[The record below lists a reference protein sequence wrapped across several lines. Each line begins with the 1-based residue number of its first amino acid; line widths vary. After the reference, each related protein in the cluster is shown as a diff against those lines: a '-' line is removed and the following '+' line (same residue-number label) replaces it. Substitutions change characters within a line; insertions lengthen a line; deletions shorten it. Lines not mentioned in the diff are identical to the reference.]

1 MSVFPRPAGNS
12 VGRSEGT
19 VPSRTEFPSF
29 PYDKPYEIQL
39 QLMRAVYAAVEHGQV
54 GIMESPT
61 GTGKTLSLI
70 CSVLQWL
77 LDEHERQAQSAAG
90 NQAEQPPSAGK
101 GCEDGSNSGDREDR
115 GDCKASEDCE
125 PDWLRDYEGVKE
137 REAAARVCAQR
148 QQRLEHRRRE
158 REAASADVLG
168 PGGIRWQHVQ
178 VQGSGEDSQ
187 GRWGRRSF
195 GGAIANGDL
204 MNGRGVVGKGSG
216 RKEGDMEPE
225 QGIGGCGREE
235 EEEEEQFLVPEWE
248 SDDDDGGGA
257 AAAAGRTGHGRKKRA
272 RGKGASGASDS
283 SSDEESGG
291 GAAAAAAR
299 MAGTRAAEA
308 LAEESLKVFFC
319 SRTHSQLSQFI
330 TELRRTPFADQ
341 LFTVSLASRKN
352 LCINQSVLKLGNA
365 SAISERCLEL
375 QRLAAER
382 KSKTSKQGER
392 DQASKDRTRASASAS
407 TCGCPYWGKAQRQQQ
422 FRLLHP
428 AQRQQQFLQHLVAAP
443 PADIEDLGRL
453 GSRLS
458 ARQVHLVQAQLAGYL
473 ERFRHK
479 LGAGNRRYVLQLQVV
494 ARGIGA
500 VIASAK
506 QPRMQGIDK
515 FLFSLAVDNINL
527 FKRHRRVPL
536 LPGGG
541 QHQPLQSVL
550 ILLPLPPA
558 CARPIRPFPFFSLSP
573 SHTPPGM
580 QGIDEF
586 LFSLAVDNINLF
598 KLHHYVQASNIAHK
612 VMGVQ
617 SMMSSGFDPF
627 RECVSSFETSKK
639 PHHYVRAHQV
649 IKPARLKTIPTPSP
663 PSDSHPVSFS
673 LLPVSSP
680 NVSRPSQHSIGVSAF
695 RAFAEFFSSL
705 CSANADGRVLLSPA
719 PTPNHPTNHSKHS
732 CNSSFRGKNTGA
744 KEREGGSGSGVGVGT
759 EEGEQGKED
768 GGGGFVKFVMLN
780 TAQHMEEVRG
790 AMGTERKWK
799 GQGDKGTVRG
809 RGGGREGE
817 WRERGGG
824 GQGRARRACELL
836 VSARA
841 IILAG
846 GTLQPLDTMLDQLF
860 PSLPPVS
867 SVHPFSPPLPIS
879 PQLLVSARAII
890 LAGGTL
896 QPLDT
901 MLDQLFPSLPPAII
915 LAGGTLQP
923 LDTMLDQLFPSLP
936 PARLRLF
943 SCGHIVPG
951 ESVLPLA
958 VAKGPSGKNL
968 DFTFQS
974 RSDPAMIAE
983 LGRLL
988 VNVCS
993 VAPGGIVVFFP
1004 SFAYLQE
1011 VLSAWQAGA
1020 AGGAVLPMLEA
1031 RKGGVFI
1038 EPRGAAEVEAVLG
1051 QYRRCIQERGV
1062 QEKGGGQGRGV
1073 QGKDSQESGQGGVGT
1088 SGGDLQAA
1096 NRVSPRGAVLL
1107 CVMGGK
1113 MSEGINFSDDMGR
1126 AVVVVGQPFP
1136 SPSDLELNERIRFI
1150 DRLAGS
1156 SSRSVGPGDAGDDG
1170 AAAAGVDGG
1179 AAAAGV
1185 SGGAIGNSTSGA
1197 GTRPSDTGSQDRTAS
1212 LGDSSVGEG
1221 AVALAAAMRSCGSK
1235 GRQLYE
1241 DICAKAVNQSI
1252 GRAIRHRGDYAAIL
1266 LVDARYAHADG
1277 KGIAGK
1283 LPSWIKAQLVV
1294 CNGSFGEVPRR
1305 LRQFF
1310 RHNEEFGKGK

>member
-352 LCINQSVLKLGNA
+352 LCINQCTCAVLKLGNA

-392 DQASKDRTRASASAS
+392 DQASKGRTRTSPSASASAS
-407 TCGCPYWGKAQRQQQ
+407 ACGCPYWGK
-422 FRLLHP
+422 

-453 GSRLS
+453 GS
-458 ARQVHLVQAQLAGYL
+458 
-473 ERFRHK
+473 RHK

-506 QPRMQGIDK
+506 QPR
-515 FLFSLAVDNINL
+515 
-527 FKRHRRVPL
+527 
-536 LPGGG
+536 
-541 QHQPLQSVL
+541 
-550 ILLPLPPA
+550 
-558 CARPIRPFPFFSLSP
+558 
-573 SHTPPGM
+573 M

-627 RECVSSFETSKK
+627 RE
-639 PHHYVRAHQV
+639 
-649 IKPARLKTIPTPSP
+649 
-663 PSDSHPVSFS
+663 
-673 LLPVSSP
+673 
-680 NVSRPSQHSIGVSAF
+680 
-695 RAFAEFFSSL
+695 
-705 CSANADGRVLLSPA
+705 
-719 PTPNHPTNHSKHS
+719 
-732 CNSSFRGKNTGA
+732 
-744 KEREGGSGSGVGVGT
+744 
-759 EEGEQGKED
+759 
-768 GGGGFVKFVMLN
+768 
-780 TAQHMEEVRG
+780 
-790 AMGTERKWK
+790 
-799 GQGDKGTVRG
+799 DKGTVRG

-879 PQLLVSARAII
+879 PQLLLLVSA
-890 LAGGTL
+890 
-896 QPLDT
+896 Q
-901 MLDQLFPSLPPAII
+901 AII

-974 RSDPAMIAE
+974 RSDPAMQVPGPGRHGEVRAIRRIREAQMGHAEGEELGSGGFRVDVAGTIPHLPLHLSPHPPPLQIAE

>member
-1 MSVFPRPAGNS
+1 
-12 VGRSEGT
+12 
-19 VPSRTEFPSF
+19 
-29 PYDKPYEIQL
+29 
-39 QLMRAVYAAVEHGQV
+39 MRAVYAAVEHG
-54 GIMESPT
+54 
-61 GTGKTLSLI
+61 
-70 CSVLQWL
+70 
-77 LDEHERQAQSAAG
+77 QAQSAAG
-90 NQAEQPPSAGK
+90 NQAEQPASAGK

-115 GDCKASEDCE
+115 GDCKASEECE

-148 QQRLEHRRRE
+148 QQRLEQRRRE
-158 REAASADVLG
+158 REAAITDVLG

-225 QGIGGCGREE
+225 QGIGGRGREE

-392 DQASKDRTRASASAS
+392 DQASKGRTRTSPSASASAS
-407 TCGCPYWGKAQRQQQ
+407 ACGCPYWGK
-422 FRLLHP
+422 

-453 GSRLS
+453 GSRLETCPYYAARAAARAADVVVLPYQSLLHKGAREALLGAGERAAHNLTDALAGMHSCSLS

-506 QPRMQGIDK
+506 QPRMQGID
-515 FLFSLAVDNINL
+515 
-527 FKRHRRVPL
+527 
-536 LPGGG
+536 
-541 QHQPLQSVL
+541 
-550 ILLPLPPA
+550 
-558 CARPIRPFPFFSLSP
+558 
-573 SHTPPGM
+573 
-580 QGIDEF
+580 EF

-612 VMGVQ
+612 I
-617 SMMSSGFDPF
+617 SSYG
-627 RECVSSFETSKK
+627 ESVL
-639 PHHYVRAHQV
+639 
-649 IKPARLKTIPTPSP
+649 LKTLTPTNTTTTNSSSSSTTPS
-663 PSDSHPVSFS
+663 SST
-673 LLPVSSP
+673 SSP
-680 NVSRPSQHSIGVSAF
+680 QPSQHSIGVSAF

-732 CNSSFRGKNTGA
+732 YNSSFRGKNTGA

-759 EEGEQGKED
+759 EEGGQGEED

-790 AMGTERKWK
+790 AM
-799 GQGDKGTVRG
+799 
-809 RGGGREGE
+809 
-817 WRERGGG
+817 
-824 GQGRARRACELL
+824 
-836 VSARA
+836 ARA

-901 MLDQLFPSLPPAII
+901 MLDQLFPSLPPVSSVHPFSPPLPISPQLLLLVSARAII

-958 VAKGPSGKNL
+958 IAKGPSGKNL

-1062 QEKGGGQGRGV
+1062 QEKGGAQGRGV

-1113 MSEGINFSDDMGR
+1113 MSEGINFSDDIGR

-1156 SSRSVGPGDAGDDG
+1156 SSRSVGPGDAGDGG

-1197 GTRPSDTGSQDRTAS
+1197 GTRPSDTGSQDRTAR

-1252 GRAIRHRGDYAAIL
+1252 DLFHTRCTATMHSGM
-1266 LVDARYAHADG
+1266 
-1277 KGIAGK
+1277 
-1283 LPSWIKAQLVV
+1283 PS
-1294 CNGSFGEVPRR
+1294 
-1305 LRQFF
+1305 
-1310 RHNEEFGKGK
+1310 